1 MHKYSQARLQ
11 EALPDWTVYQ
21 TSVVAQGERI
31 GKQERNG
38 SKCCNGYEMAGF
50 VKKCLFL
57 YFPIFTL
64 WSSVA
69 FVVVKG

>member
-11 EALPDWTVYQ
+11 ETLPNRRVYQ
-21 TSVVAQGERI
+21 TLVIAQGERI
-31 GKQERNG
+31 DRQERNG

-64 WSSVA
+64 WSYVA